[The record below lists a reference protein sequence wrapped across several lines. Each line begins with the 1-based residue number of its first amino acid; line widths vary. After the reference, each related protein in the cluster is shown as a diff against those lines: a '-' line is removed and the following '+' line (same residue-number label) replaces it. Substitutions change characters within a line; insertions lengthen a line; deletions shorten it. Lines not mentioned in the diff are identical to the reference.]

1 MAGPMEVILEA
12 GRTERNYWRD
22 LWRYRELFQI
32 LAWRDFAVRYRQ
44 TLVGIAWAGL
54 RPVLTMLVLTVIF
67 NRIAGLSSDGK
78 APYALMVMA
87 GMLPWIFF
95 STGLADASGSLL
107 ANTNLLTKVY
117 FPRLILPTAT
127 ILVSVVDFLI
137 QLVLLAV
144 LMVWYGYAPDVRI
157 LALPLLMVMAFLA
170 ALGPALWITAI
181 SVRYRDFRFVT
192 PFLVQFGL
200 YVTPVGFA
208 FSKVPADWQT
218 LYALNPMVGVINAFR
233 WSILGG
239 DTPLYGTSVAISV
252 GMIALMLWIGLRQF
266 RALENSFADLI

>member
-1 MAGPMEVILEA
+1 MAMSVEVVLEA

-44 TLVGIAWAGL
+44 TFVGVAWAGL
-54 RPVLTMLVLTVIF
+54 RPILTMIVLTVIF
-67 NRIAGLSSDGK
+67 NRIAGLTSEGK

-95 STGLADASGSLL
+95 STGLADASNSLL
-107 ANTNLLTKVY
+107 TNTNLLTKVY
-117 FPRLILPTAT
+117 FPRLILPAAT
-127 ILVSVVDFLI
+127 ILVSVVDFVI
-137 QLVLLAV
+137 QLVLLAAM
-144 LMVWYGYAPDVRI
+144 MVWYGYAPDWRI
-157 LALPLLMVMAFLA
+157 LTLPLLMVMAFLA

-208 FSKVPADWQT
+208 FSKIPAEWQT
-218 LYALNPMVGVINAFR
+218 LYALNPMVGVVNAFR
-233 WSILGG
+233 WAILGG
-239 DTPLYGTSVAISV
+239 DTPFYGTSVAISA
-252 GMIALMLWIGLRQF
+252 GMIAVMLWIGLRQF
-266 RALENSFADLI
+266 RRLENSFADLI

>member
-1 MAGPMEVILEA
+1 MAEPMEVILEA

-44 TLVGIAWAGL
+44 TFVGIAWAGL
-54 RPVLTMLVLTVIF
+54 RPILTMIVLTVIF
-67 NRIAGLSSDGK
+67 NRIAGLTSDGK

-95 STGLADASGSLL
+95 STGLADASNSLL
-107 ANTNLLTKVY
+107 GNTNLLTKVY
-117 FPRLILPTAT
+117 FPRLILPAAT

-144 LMVWYGYAPDVRI
+144 LMAWYGYAPDIKI

-208 FSKVPADWQT
+208 FSKVPAEWQT
-218 LYALNPMVGVINAFR
+218 LYALNPMVGVVNAFR

-239 DTPLYGTSVAISV
+239 DTPLYGTSVAISA
-252 GMIALMLWIGLRQF
+252 GMIA
-266 RALENSFADLI
+266 ADAVDRPAPVPCP

>member
-1 MAGPMEVILEA
+1 MTQAMQTILEA

-44 TLVGIAWAGL
+44 TFVGVAWAGL
-54 RPVLTMLVLTVIF
+54 RPVLTMIVLTVIF
-67 NRIAGLSSDGK
+67 SRVAGLPSEGA

-95 STGLADASGSLL
+95 ATGLADASNSLL
-107 ANTNLLTKVY
+107 TNTNLLTKVY
-117 FPRLILPTAT
+117 FPRLILPAAT
-127 ILVSVVDFLI
+127 ILVSVVDFVI
-137 QLVLLAV
+137 QLVLMAAM
-144 LMVWYGYAPDVRI
+144 MVWYGYAPDLRI
-157 LALPLLMVMAFLA
+157 LWLPVLMLMAFLA
-170 ALGPALWITAI
+170 ALGPGLWITAI

-208 FSKVPADWQT
+208 FSRIPAEWQT
-218 LYALNPMVGVINAFR
+218 LYALNPMVGVVNAFR
-233 WSILGG
+233 WAILGG
-239 DTPLYGTSVAISV
+239 DTPLYGTSIVISAAV
-252 GMIALMLWIGLRQF
+252 IAVMLAIGLHQF
-266 RALENSFADLI
+266 RRLENSFADLI